1 MTTPDPAKPPIPSL
15 KKKPTTKPSRNPSAE
30 PTKDA
35 ASKPGKPGEKSSA
48 SGLMG
53 KIPVG
58 NNADLSK
65 GQKAKGLVSGA
76 VKGAQGKNA
85 AGLAAGG
92 QLTGAVAGA
101 AQALVSQTKAR
112 TLIIFAA
119 LGLAGPWLILFA
131 WIILIS
137 SVLGSTFSDS
147 VAGASQAVS
156 TSTGVT
162 SSALETVQNASMY
175 SPTPW
180 TILEAT
186 IYYET
191 GVGATVAQQVGACPA
206 GSPAHSLCPATLSFL
221 PGSLTSGGAGSSSQ
235 GSAPSPSADSGFD
248 PSVGR
253 NGTVSTVLAPNLPD
267 WTTTDTADWDCIRQ
281 AESGDNYTDESG
293 AYGFLPSTWA
303 SLGLPGTP
311 GEASKATQNAAAL
324 EILNYEGHFY
334 GAWNDLCTDPTGG
347 PNGSISYIP
356 PGVPHPPNYGSA
368 PTANVT
374 DASAT
379 TAASSTTP
387 SSVPDYGGGVC
398 PIIKN
403 HPNHYGPY
411 CLLAGTL
418 STTDLETL
426 GASSDWVA
434 KTMGKTLTTSGIGDE
449 IDLTAGMT
457 STDSGLPQMDP
468 GSNVALN
475 NEKVVLSALAALPI
489 EYNSS
494 AMDKNIYKLAVSWS
508 NGYSPVSS
516 STCASSVTA
525 APPATSIPAPPNGS
539 ATTEDLLSSNQV
551 VLADEIVSDATTD
564 GASQTTQIAAVT
576 AALALSNL
584 VQTDG
589 IFDNGN
595 TNVSSAV
602 SLFVKANLN
611 STAAADA
618 QAYNALGGPIATYTV
633 WIPGATQL
641 VDAGTSATSACGV
654 SVPFVEG
661 GSPAAQAAVK
671 AAEAELGRP
680 YVWGGGGT
688 AGPSG
693 SASAPPSQVGE
704 PGFDCSGLVQ
714 YSFAQAGVS
723 LPRTANE
730 QIEYVETNSTL
741 TMNTAQLQPG
751 DLVFFSDNE
760 PGGANHVAI
769 YLGDGNIIQAPQTG
783 QDVSYYTLA
792 GDMPLGFLG
801 GGAAA

>member
-15 KKKPTTKPSRNPSAE
+15 TKKPATKPSRNPSAE
-30 PTKDA
+30 PTKD
-35 ASKPGKPGEKSSA
+35 PTGKDKSSA
-48 SGLMG
+48 SGIRG

-65 GQKAKGLVSGA
+65 GQKAKGLVSGV

-92 QLTGAVAGA
+92 QITGAVAGA

-112 TLIIFAA
+112 TLIIIAA

-191 GVGATVAQQVGACPA
+191 GVGATVAQQVGECPA

-221 PGSLTSGGAGSSSQ
+221 PGSLTSGAGGSSSQ
-235 GSAPSPSADSGFD
+235 GSAPTPSADSGFD

-253 NGTVSTVLAPNLPD
+253 NGTVPTILAPNSPD

-347 PNGSISYIP
+347 PNGSISYFP
-356 PGVPHPPNYGSA
+356 PGVPNPSNDGSA
-368 PTANVT
+368 PTANVS
-374 DASAT
+374 SAT
-379 TAASSTTP
+379 SAASSSAP
-387 SSVPDYGGGVC
+387 SSVPSYGGGVC

-418 STTDLETL
+418 SETDLESL

-434 KTMGKTLTTSGIGDE
+434 KTVGKTLTTSGVGDE

-457 STDSGLPQMDP
+457 STDSGLPQIDP

-475 NEKVVLSALAALPI
+475 NEKVILSALAALPI

-551 VLADEIVSDATTD
+551 ILADEIVSDASSD
-564 GASQTTQIAAVT
+564 GASETTQIAAVT
-576 AALALSNL
+576 AALALSNM
-584 VQTDG
+584 VQTLG
-589 IFDNGN
+589 IFDNGD
-595 TNVSSAV
+595 TSVSSSVSTFVRAV
-602 SLFVKANLN
+602 TINKATGE
-611 STAAADA
+611 SADEQAAS
-618 QAYNALGGPIATYTV
+618 ALGGPVSTYTGWV
-633 WIPGATQL
+633 PGATQL
-641 VDAGTSATSACGV
+641 VDAGSTATSACGT

-730 QIEYVETNSTL
+730 QMEYVEANSTL

-792 GDMPLGFLG
+792 GDMSLGFLG
-801 GGAAA
+801 GGPAA